1 VRHGLAAL
9 LGILVLVLAACGGG
23 SGGGSS
29 TGGGTS
35 VSAAD
40 FRKQA
45 DAICAKYEEK
55 LNDIGQPTS
64 ADELGDFVDEAVPL
78 IEQGNTELQGLQ
90 PPDEFQADWD
100 KAMAIQ
106 DENLQ
111 MTRDLQ
117 DAVHKND
124 QAAIQKLLTDLGSN
138 QGKSQRLATKLGLQN
153 CGQGQTE

>member
-64 ADELGDFVDEAVPL
+64 VSELGDFVDKAVPL
-78 IEQGNTELQGLQ
+78 IEQGNTELQKLQ
-90 PPDEFQADWD
+90 PPDELQADWD
-100 KAMAIQ
+100 RAMAIQ

-111 MTRDLQ
+111 KTRDLQ

-124 QAAIQKLLTDLGSN
+124 QAAMQKLFTDLGSN
-138 QGKSQRLATKLGLQN
+138 QAESQRLATKIGLQN
-153 CGQGQTE
+153 CGQSQTQ